1 MDSKIILFVFAFL
14 LLNVTNQSFA
24 QNEDKLVILDTK
36 SGLIVIEFFPEDAP
50 NHVDNFITLAE
61 SGFYEDT
68 VFHRVI
74 KDFMIQGGDPKTKP
88 GAYDSVNEWGT
99 GNPGYTIDAEFNDI
113 KHNRGIVSMARSQ
126 PINSAGSQFFIVHQD
141 SNFLDGQYTVF
152 GRIVTQESFETLDKI
167 ADLTLAAPGITIPKN
182 WDLARLLNATVV
194 NRSEVTNLLEL
205 GKPERTTSTSLP
217 TLSSDYSSEELGF
230 SATFPDGWMVQE
242 PQKTSVS
249 VPDVA
254 AVGPQTDDF
263 PPTVTVTVID
273 SNGISIDERVVQ
285 GKKALEPVIESG
297 QLEIL
302 SEEKTTINGN
312 DAFTITTNGSFQTST
327 GSTNVMFKE
336 TTILSSEK
344 FYIITF
350 ASSKNNF
357 DTFLPDYERTL
368 NSFETLPKESESN
381 GNTITRDMEETITTD
396 MSSPGGENGGG
407 CLIATATFGTE
418 LAPQV
423 QKLRETR
430 DNTLLSTA
438 SGTSFMIGFNQ
449 FYYSFSP
456 AIADLERE
464 NKIFKETV
472 KLAITPL
479 LASLSILNYVD
490 IDSEEEML
498 GYGIGIILLNL
509 GMYFVAPAMIIHS
522 IRKITPQNYFSLR
535 AKSSEI

>member
-36 SGLIVIEFFPEDAP
+36 SGLIVIEFFTEDAP

-88 GAYDSVNEWGT
+88 RAYDSVEEWGT
-99 GNPGYTIDAEFNDI
+99 GNPGYTIDAEFNNI

-126 PINSAGSQFFIVHQD
+126 PINSAGSQFFIVHNA

-167 ADLTLAAPGITIPKN
+167 ANLETAPVKDLPLK
-182 WDLARLLNATVV
+182 WDFARLLNATVV
-194 NRSEVTNLLEL
+194 NRSEVPDLLDL
-205 GKPERTTSTSLP
+205 GEPERTTSTSLP
-217 TLSSDYSSEELGF
+217 TLSSDYSNEELGF

-242 PQKTSVS
+242 PQKTSAS

-273 SNGISIDERVVQ
+273 SNGKSIDERIVE

-297 QLEIL
+297 QLEIM

-312 DAFTITTNGSFQTST
+312 DAFTIATNGSFQTSA

-357 DTFLPDYERTL
+357 DTFLPDYEKTL

-381 GNTITRDMEETITTD
+381 GNTITRDMEETISTD
-396 MSSPGGENGGG
+396 LSSPGGENGGG

-464 NKIFKETV
+464 NKIFKEIV

-479 LASLSILNYVD
+479 LTSLSILNYVD

-509 GMYFVAPAMIIHS
+509 GMYFVAPAIFIHG

>member
-1 MDSKIILFVFAFL
+1 MVFKIILVVFAFL

-50 NHVDNFITLAE
+50 NHVDNFITLVE
-61 SGFYEDT
+61 NEFYDDT

-141 SNFLDGQYTVF
+141 STFLDRQYTVF

-167 ADLTLAAPGITIPKN
+167 ANLETAPQISVPMN

-205 GKPERTTSTSLP
+205 GEPERITSTMQP
-217 TLSSDYSSEELGF
+217 TLSSDYSNEDLGF
-230 SATFPDGWMVQE
+230 SAMFPDGWMVQE
-242 PQKTSVS
+242 PQKTTSGT
-249 VPDVA
+249 PDVA

-263 PPTVTVTVID
+263 PPTITVTVLD
-273 SNGISIDERVVQ
+273 SNDLSMDERITQ
-285 GKKALEPVIESG
+285 GKQALEPVIEAG

-302 SEEKTTINGN
+302 SEEKIKIDGN
-312 DAFTITTNGSFQTST
+312 DAFTIQTKGVFETSSGT
-327 GSTNVMFKE
+327 LNVKFKE
-336 TTILSSEK
+336 TTILSSGK

-350 ASSKNNF
+350 ASSENNF
-357 DTFLPDYERTL
+357 DTFLPDYENTL
-368 NSFETLPKESESN
+368 NSFETLLKESESN
-381 GNTITRDMEETITTD
+381 GDTITRDMEETISTE
-396 MSSPGGENGGG
+396 SVPGEENGGG
-407 CLIATATFGTE
+407 CLIATATFGSE

-423 QKLRETR
+423 QMLREIR
-430 DNTLLSTA
+430 DNTVLNTA
-438 SGTSFMIGFNQ
+438 SGTSFMMGFNQ

-464 NKIFKETV
+464 NEMFKETV

-479 LASLSILNYVD
+479 LTSLSILNYVD

-509 GMYFVAPAMIIHS
+509 GMYLVFPALIIQR
-522 IRKITPQNYFSLR
+522 IRKTIH
-535 AKSSEI
+535 

>member
-1 MDSKIILFVFAFL
+1 MVSKIILVVFAFL

-50 NHVDNFITLAE
+50 NHVDNFINLTE
-61 SGFYEDT
+61 SGFYDDT

-88 GAYDSVNEWGT
+88 LAYDDIKEWGT
-99 GNPGYTIDAEFNDI
+99 GDPGYTIDAEFNDI

-141 SNFLDGQYTVF
+141 SNFLDRQYTVF

-167 ADLTLAAPGITIPKN
+167 LETAPQLDIPLN

-205 GKPERTTSTSLP
+205 GEPERMTSTMLP
-217 TLSSDYSSEELGF
+217 TLSSDYSNKELGF
-230 SATFPDGWMVQE
+230 SATFPSGWMVQE
-242 PQKTSVS
+242 PQKTTSGT
-249 VPDVA
+249 PDVA

-263 PPTVTVTVID
+263 PPTITVTVLD
-273 SNGISIDERVVQ
+273 SNDLSMDERITQ
-285 GKKALEPVIESG
+285 GKQALEPVIEAG

-302 SEEKTTINGN
+302 SEEKIKIDGN
-312 DAFTITTNGSFQTST
+312 DAFTIETKGVFETSAGT
-327 GSTNVMFKE
+327 LDVKFKE
-336 TTILSSEK
+336 TTILSSGK

-350 ASSKNNF
+350 ASSENDF
-357 DTFLPDYERTL
+357 DTFLPDYENTL
-368 NSFETLPKESESN
+368 NSFESLS
-381 GNTITRDMEETITTD
+381 TISRDMEETISTE
-396 MSSPGGENGGG
+396 SSPGGENGGG
-407 CLIATATFGTE
+407 CLIATATFGSE

-423 QKLRETR
+423 QMLREIR
-430 DNTLLSTA
+430 DNTVLNTA
-438 SGTSFMIGFNQ
+438 LGTSFMMGFNQ

-464 NKIFKETV
+464 NEMFKETV

-479 LASLSILNYVD
+479 LTTLSILNYVD

-498 GYGIGIILLNL
+498 GFGIGIILLNL
-509 GMYFVAPAMIIHS
+509 GMYLVFPALIIQR
-522 IRKITPQNYFSLR
+522 IRKTIH
-535 AKSSEI
+535 

>member
-1 MDSKIILFVFAFL
+1 MVSKIILVIFAFL

-61 SGFYEDT
+61 SGFYDDT

-74 KDFMIQGGDPKTKP
+74 KDFMIQGGDSKTKP
-88 GAYDSVNEWGT
+88 LAYDDIREWGT

-167 ADLTLAAPGITIPKN
+167 ANLETAPQISVPLI

-205 GKPERTTSTSLP
+205 GEPERTGSTSLP
-217 TLSSDYSSEELGF
+217 TLSSDYSNEDLGF
-230 SATFPDGWMVQE
+230 SATFPDGWTVQE
-242 PQKTSVS
+242 PQKTSAG

-273 SNGISIDERVVQ
+273 SNGLSMDERIVE
-285 GKKALEPVIESG
+285 GKKALEPVIEAG

-302 SEEKTTINGN
+302 SEEKTKIDGN
-312 DAFTITTNGSFQTST
+312 DAFTIQTKGVFETSSGT
-327 GSTNVMFKE
+327 LDVKFKE
-336 TTILSSEK
+336 TTILSSGK

-350 ASSKNNF
+350 ASSENNF
-357 DTFLPDYERTL
+357 DTFLPDYENTL
-368 NSFETLPKESESN
+368 NSFETLS
-381 GNTITRDMEETITTD
+381 TITRDMEETISTE
-396 MSSPGGENGGG
+396 SVPGEENGGG
-407 CLIATATFGTE
+407 CLIATATFGSE

-423 QKLRETR
+423 QMLREIR
-430 DNTLLSTA
+430 DNTVLNTA
-438 SGTSFMIGFNQ
+438 SGTSFMVGFNQ

-464 NKIFKETV
+464 NEMFKETV

-479 LASLSILNYVD
+479 LTSLSILNYVD

-509 GMYFVAPAMIIHS
+509 GMYLVFPALIIQR
-522 IRKITPQNYFSLR
+522 IRKTIH
-535 AKSSEI
+535 